1 MRESRTPKTK
11 HHKSLYWSL
20 SDQCLQ
26 QMCSCTRRV
35 RRFCFP
41 GVVAGEEIGEGA
53 AGADGAGAAAGG
65 GSGVG
70 GGRAGA
76 GLGAAEVW
84 RGRVVVGG
92 EASKAFAEAEGAEA
106 GDGDGGVAVAG
117 GEAMGFKIGIHD

>member
-1 MRESRTPKTK
+1 
-11 HHKSLYWSL
+11 
-20 SDQCLQ
+20 
-26 QMCSCTRRV
+26 MCV
-35 RRFCFP
+35 
-41 GVVAGEEIGEGA
+41 GK
-53 AGADGAGAAAGG
+53 DGAGATVGG

-117 GEAMGFKIGIHD
+117 GEAMGFKIGIHDIKEHTKGKFQIMGLECAYALLL